1 MQFRVLGPMELVG
14 GDGQIV
20 DLGGPKL
27 RAVLSLLLLDANRVV
42 PLDRLIDQLW
52 GDEPPASATGNLQS
66 YISQLRRIL
75 EPSRGPRQ
83 PAERL
88 LTRPPGYLIRACEDD
103 LDLLRFSRLI
113 ADGGK
118 TLHDG
123 DPQAAEALL
132 REGLALWRG
141 EPLADLVDEPAIAA
155 ERMRLQELYLTA
167 RERYGETLLALGR
180 AETAVVLLDRL
191 VVEQPLRERLWVR
204 LATALYQAG
213 RQADALDAVRRCAA
227 MLRSELGL
235 EPGPELREV
244 EQAVLR
250 QDLAL
255 SPSRPAAPA
264 VAVITGTSPGL
275 SSPAEPAQ
283 EAPSPEVP
291 GTGLVGRRG
300 ERARL
305 RTALSDA
312 VNGRGSVLVLEGEAG
327 IGKTRLAE
335 EAAEMALA
343 QGWRVAWG
351 RCADDTGAPAL
362 WPWLQILRQ
371 LERSGEVE
379 PAGLLP
385 DPAGDPDRQRFALF
399 EQLRTRLA
407 QAAAAQ
413 PVMLVLDDV
422 QAADVISLHLLV
434 LLARHLDDV
443 RLVTVATAR
452 TIGEDLPRT
461 TTDELAALARERRTT
476 RIVLSGLGEGDVRQL
491 LAGLGALDGHQ
502 LASEIHA
509 RTEGNPFFVVE
520 LARLLSSEQS
530 RVSSARQIPPS
541 VRDVLDRRLARLPD
555 DTRSLLALAAVIGR
569 DFPLDL
575 IQAAASLDAERVI
588 TVLEPAVISQVI
600 SEDDD
605 RWVWRFSH
613 ALVQET
619 LIAGLSRVQR
629 ARLHRQAGLA
639 LETRGRAGRLDVE
652 RLAHHFFQAVPVTG
666 AEPAIGYAIDAAS
679 AARDRLA
686 HDEAA
691 AHTRRA
697 LALLDATDDDGAR
710 RRHEL
715 LVALG
720 NDLLRSGHPHL
731 TQEVI
736 AEAIDIARRLGDR
749 ARLAAAASVWGG
761 VTLWNWRSYGMVDES
776 LVALL
781 EDLAAEVEDDPRLR
795 AELLGTLGVELAY
808 HPVRRDDGIRYA
820 DQGVALARQLRDPA
834 LLGRTLNNYG
844 LVAWGSSDGVRR
856 RLAAA
861 DEALAL
867 AGHGLPARTE
877 FLARLHRGPLR
888 LHLGDAPGFET
899 DLAAAARLADGL
911 TGPEVRPHLLFQQT
925 GLAMLRGEWDRAE
938 ELSTEACELYRATS
952 LWGAQCCYALHQFT
966 FRRRDR
972 RLADVLDLLV
982 DTADLQIPLVQTIA
996 ILAAAEIGD
1005 TAEAARLVRR
1015 WAPAEPSDWTT
1026 DALAAARAELT
1037 LALDGDL
1044 DAAYQSLLPYE
1055 SRQIVVGTATACWG
1069 SYDALLARVARHAGR
1084 DQLAAR
1090 HQQAAV
1096 DVGRRIGSPWQAD
1109 PATHPMR

>member
-1 MQFRVLGPMELVG
+1 MEIVG
-14 GDGQIV
+14 GDGGIV
-20 DLGGPKL
+20 DLGAPKL

-75 EPSRGPRQ
+75 EPARGPRQ

-88 LTRPPGYLIRACEDD
+88 LTRPPGYLIRASEDD
-103 LDLLRFSRLI
+103 LDLLRFSRLV
-113 ADGGK
+113 ADGA
-118 TLHDG
+118 TALHGG
-123 DPQAAEALL
+123 DPQAAETLL

-141 EPLADLVDEPAIAA
+141 DPLADLVDEPVFGA
-155 ERMRLQELYLTA
+155 ERTRLQELYVTA

-180 AETAVVLLDRL
+180 AETAVVVFDRL

-204 LATALYQAG
+204 LATALYQAS

-227 MLRSELGL
+227 MLRAELGL
-235 EPGPELREV
+235 EAGPELREV

-250 QDLAL
+250 QDLAS
-255 SPSRPAAPA
+255 SPSKLVLPPVEAA
-264 VAVITGTSPGL
+264 
-275 SSPAEPAQ
+275 Q
-283 EAPSPEVP
+283 DAPSAEDP

-305 RTALSDA
+305 RAVLSDA

-351 RCADDTGAPAL
+351 RCADDIGAPAL

-385 DPAGDPDRQRFALF
+385 DPVGDPDRQRFALF
-399 EQLRTRLA
+399 EQLRARLA
-407 QAAAAQ
+407 RAAAAQ

-452 TIGEDLPRT
+452 TVGEQLPRT
-461 TTDELAALARERRTT
+461 TTDELAALARERRST
-476 RIVLSGLGEGDVRQL
+476 RVVLSGLGEGDIRQL
-491 LAGLGALDGHQ
+491 LAGLGAPDGDQ

-520 LARLLSSEQS
+520 LARLLSSEQ
-530 RVSSARQIPPS
+530 RQVSSARQIPPS
-541 VRDVLDRRLARLPD
+541 VRAVLDRRLARLPD

-639 LETRGRAGRLDVE
+639 LETRGWAGRPDVE

-666 AEPAIGYAIDAAS
+666 TEPAIGYAVEAAS
-679 AARDRLA
+679 VARGRLA

-697 LALLDATDDDGAR
+697 LALLDATDDAGAR

-731 TQEVI
+731 AQEVI
-736 AEAIDIARRLGDR
+736 GEAIDIARRLGDR

-761 VTLWNWRSYGMVDES
+761 VTLWNWRSYGVVDES

-781 EDLAAEVEDDPRLR
+781 EDLAADAEDDDPRLR

-808 HPVRRDDGIRYA
+808 HPVRRDDGIHYA
-820 DQGVALARQLRDPA
+820 EQGVALARQLRDPA

-844 LVAWGSSDGVRR
+844 LVTWGSSDGVRQ
-856 RLAAA
+856 RLNAT

-888 LHLGDAPGFET
+888 LHLGDAPGFEA
-899 DLAAAARLADGL
+899 DLTAATRLADGL

-925 GLAMLRGEWDRAE
+925 GLAMLRGEWDLAE

-952 LWGAQCCYALHQFT
+952 LWGSQCCYALHQFT

-996 ILAAAEIGD
+996 ILAVAEIGD
-1005 TAEAARLVRR
+1005 TAEAARLARR
-1015 WAPAEPSDWTT
+1015 WAPAEPADWTA
-1026 DALAAARAELT
+1026 DALVAARAELALT
-1037 LALDGDL
+1037 LDGDL
-1044 DAAYQSLLPYE
+1044 DAAYQALLPYQ
-1055 SRQIVVGTATACWG
+1055 SRQIVIGTATACWG
-1069 SYDALLARVARHAGR
+1069 SYDALLARVARRAGL
-1084 DQLAAR
+1084 DQIAAR
-1090 HQQAAV
+1090 HKQAAV
-1096 DVGRRIGSPWQAD
+1096 DLGRAIGSPWQAD
-1109 PATHPMR
+1109 PTADW